1 LNRTA
6 AVSKSSEE
14 LYNKLGAS
22 FKPLNP
28 AQKGRYHVR
37 SGVVVTQVRPGLLF
51 DDTQIPVGSIITSI
65 NKQPVNNSDD
75 ITRAITSMKNG
86 NLIITGYYPDG
97 TAFNN
102 VFQQGDGDQ

>member
-1 LNRTA
+1 
-6 AVSKSSEE
+6 

-22 FKPLNP
+22 FKTLTP
-28 AQKGRYHVR
+28 AEKAKYRVH
-37 SGVVVTQVRPGLLF
+37 SGVIVTQVRPGLLF

-75 ITRAITSMKNG
+75 ITKAITSMRNG

-102 VFQQGDGDQ
+102 VFQQGDGE